1 MSDTPRI
8 RLLVAED
15 HAVVRDGLKAIL
27 ATAPDME
34 VVAEAADG
42 RSAVQQFKEHRP
54 DVVMMDLRMPVLD
67 GADAIAAI
75 VRVDPQARVL
85 VLTTFDG
92 DEDIH
97 RALKNGARAYLLKD
111 AFREDVLA
119 AIRAVHAGKKVIP
132 PEVATR
138 LASRPFGH
146 ELTAREVEVLE
157 LIARGRSNREIGE
170 GLGIAE
176 GTVKTHVNGILAK
189 LGARD
194 RTDAAMIALKRGII
208 RLE

>member
-1 MSDTPRI
+1 MTATARI

-42 RSAVQQFKEHRP
+42 RVAVQQYREHRP
-54 DVVMMDLRMPVLD
+54 DVVMMDLRLPVLD

-75 VRVDPQARVL
+75 VRVDPQARIL

-111 AFREDVLA
+111 AFREELFE

-132 PEVATR
+132 PAVASR
-138 LASRPFGH
+138 LAARPFGH
-146 ELTAREVEVLE
+146 ELTGREVEVLE

-170 GLGIAE
+170 ALGIAE

-194 RTDAAMIALKRGII
+194 RTDAAMTALKRGII